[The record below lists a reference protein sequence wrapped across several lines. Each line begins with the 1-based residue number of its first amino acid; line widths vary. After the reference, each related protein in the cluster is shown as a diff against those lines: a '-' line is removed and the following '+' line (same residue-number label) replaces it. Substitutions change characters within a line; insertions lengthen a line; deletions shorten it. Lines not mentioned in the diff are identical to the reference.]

1 MKRKLLLCL
10 LAAVLALG
18 VPFAKAASPVRVQ
31 VDGNPLSGT
40 SYLVEGVTY
49 APIRALLN
57 AFGGWTISWDS
68 ASRSAVA
75 RSGGETVTAGIG
87 RRYITVNGVR
97 WNTPGGIFLKN
108 GSTYVPLRILGEA
121 LGAQVEWDPWMSGAA
136 VTSED
141 FALPG
146 SASDFYWLSRIISA
160 ESQGESLEGQIA
172 VGNVI
177 LNRVA
182 SRDFPNTIPGVIFDR
197 EHAVQFEPVSN
208 GTVYWDPTA
217 QSVQAA
223 RLVLTGSTAVEG
235 ALYFYAPA
243 LSEGAWIKNN
253 RPFLTAIG
261 CHWFYL

>member
-31 VDGNPLSGT
+31 VDGTLLSGT
-40 SYLVEGVTY
+40 SYLSEGVTY
-49 APIRALLN
+49 VPIRALLS
-57 AFGGWTISWDS
+57 AFGGWTVSWDS

-75 RSGGETVTAGIG
+75 RSGSETVTAGISH
-87 RRYITVNGVR
+87 RYITVNGVR
-97 WNTPGGIFLKN
+97 QNAPGVIFLKD
-108 GSTYVPLRILGEA
+108 GSTYVPLRVLGEA

-136 VTSED
+136 VTSQN

-160 ESQGESLEGQIA
+160 ESQGEPLEGQIA
-172 VGNVI
+172 VGNVV

-182 SRDFPNTIPGVIFDR
+182 SREFPNTIPDVIFDR
-197 EHAVQFEPVSN
+197 NHAVQFEPVSN
-208 GTVYWDPTA
+208 GTVCQDPTA

-243 LSEGAWIKNN
+243 LSEGAWIRNN
-253 RPFLTAIG
+253 RTFLTAIG
-261 CHWFYL
+261 CHRFYL